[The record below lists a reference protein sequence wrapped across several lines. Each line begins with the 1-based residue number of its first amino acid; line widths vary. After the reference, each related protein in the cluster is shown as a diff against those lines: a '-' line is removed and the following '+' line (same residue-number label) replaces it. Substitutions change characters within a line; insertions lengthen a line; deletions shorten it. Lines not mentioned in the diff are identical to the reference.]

1 MPSGVYRTKRKKIA
15 EAMKNQLMQIDGAHP
30 FNLNVFDNV
39 SSKMKF
45 LDEIEQYPKLC
56 VVAGDESREY
66 LPDAY
71 KWRFLT
77 LTIRAYVHNE
87 EDAQEELALLIEDI
101 ERIIDEN
108 DALVYD
114 DTVVPNEQTTSLTI
128 ESITTDEGVIQPL
141 GIGEVVVEVRY

>member
-45 LDEIEQYPKLC
+45 LDEIEQYPKVC
-56 VVAGDESREY
+56 VVAGDEEREY
-66 LPDAY
+66 QPGGF
-71 KWRFLT
+71 KWRFLQV
-77 LTIRAYVHNE
+77 TIRAYVHNE
-87 EDAQEELALLIEDI
+87 EDAQEELALLLEDI
-101 ERIIDEN
+101 EKIIDEN

-114 DTVVPNEQTTSLTI
+114 DSVSPNEATTSMTI
-128 ESITTDEGVIQPL
+128 ETLTTDEGVVQPL
-141 GIGEVVVEVRY
+141 GIGEMSIIVRY